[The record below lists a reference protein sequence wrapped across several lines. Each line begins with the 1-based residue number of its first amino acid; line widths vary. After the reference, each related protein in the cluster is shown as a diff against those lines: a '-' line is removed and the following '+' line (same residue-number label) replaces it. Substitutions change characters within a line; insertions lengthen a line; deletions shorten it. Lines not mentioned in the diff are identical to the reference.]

1 MVAEFATGQHEKVA
15 QRLQEDMRSFKAM
28 LDDKLKVVLEAVT
41 AELDK
46 LNNLT
51 VVAFDF
57 QMNTS
62 LLERSV
68 TLAQAYGVKS
78 DKIVA
83 NNLALD
89 NYMLT

>member
-1 MVAEFATGQHEKVA
+1 
-15 QRLQEDMRSFKAM
+15 MRSFKAM